1 MKVNPNFL
9 KEVKKYGA
17 FDISKCF
24 NCGNCTAICPLSAQ
38 DASFPR
44 KMIRYAQ
51 VGAEKEIESSLEP
64 WLCYYCGECS
74 DTCPRQAYPGEFM
87 MTLRRY
93 LIAKYDLTGI
103 SAFFYR
109 FPWVQNL
116 LTIGIFAVSLAFFLS
131 YTGDFQ
137 ELAAKIELA
146 FPVYVTL
153 AIAAYVFTFYRK
165 TILEKAKKFVLSINF
180 SNIKETLIHGLTQKN
195 FAGCSDTDWTRWIA
209 HLFVMSGYT
218 LTLVISN
225 LHLLEP
231 LKVQYSVS
239 EFRTFLVFYAAS
251 AIILGGFIMMFRRA
265 AKKVQSSSFSHS
277 SDWLFVIMLFLIGLS
292 TLSAH
297 ISNIIL
303 GPEDKIVE
311 LLYKLNI
318 AVEVAWIIVI
328 VPFTKWIH
336 IFFRPMAV
344 YLRNLK
350 KEEAEGKALAFSL
363 PFIK

>member
-9 KEVKKYGA
+9 KKVKKYGA

-24 NCGNCTAICPLSAQ
+24 NCGNCTAVCPLSAE

-51 VGAEKEIESSLEP
+51 VGAQKEIESSLDP

-93 LIAKYDLTGI
+93 LIAKYDITGI
-103 SAFFYR
+103 SGFFYR
-109 FPWVQNL
+109 FPWIQNIL
-116 LTIGIFAVSLAFFLS
+116 VAGIFAFSLGAFAV
-131 YTGDFQ
+131 YKGDFQ

-165 TILEKAKKFVLSINF
+165 TILDKAKKILISFDF

-195 FAGCSDTDWTRWIA
+195 FSGCSDTDRTRWIA
-209 HLFVMSGYT
+209 HLLVMSGYT

-231 LKVQYSVS
+231 LKKHYGISD
-239 EFRTFLVFYAAS
+239 FATFLVFYAAF
-251 AIILGGFIMMFRRA
+251 AILAGGFIMMYRRA
-265 AKKVQSSSFSHS
+265 KKKAQSSSFSHS
-277 SDWLFVIMLFLIGLS
+277 TDWLFVVMLFLIGF
-292 TLSAH
+292 TTAVVH
-297 ISNIIL
+297 ISNMIL
-303 GPEDKIVE
+303 GPQDPRVE
-311 LLYKLNI
+311 MLYKINI
-318 AVEVAWIIVI
+318 AVEVAWIIII

-350 KEEAEGKALAFSL
+350 KEEAQGKLFSMPIPGL
-363 PFIK
+363 K